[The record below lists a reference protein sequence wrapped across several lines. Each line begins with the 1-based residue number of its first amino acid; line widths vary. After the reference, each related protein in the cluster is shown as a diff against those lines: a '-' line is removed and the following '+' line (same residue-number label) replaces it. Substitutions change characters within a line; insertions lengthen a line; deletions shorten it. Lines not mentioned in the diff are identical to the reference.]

1 MAPLSLSRTSLT
13 GRLMLAFSVLGVL
26 LMLLVS
32 LGSLSLHWLK
42 QADSYLYEESLPAS
56 QAARQLV
63 QASNALSDG
72 VQQLGRVEDERQRE
86 FIGRKLSL
94 ESVNM
99 FNGIKTL
106 TTLDVSEG
114 KNLNQLA
121 EQIISQL
128 TSLGKSVGRRLTMG
142 DELQLKAHD
151 LSIAA
156 GHASE
161 LLQSELAVVNS
172 AILAKLSQAYPDM
185 AGAKR
190 SGRLLDDVIE
200 GELDI
205 QEQLNRALKLVHQ
218 IALLSQLFESS
229 ELQSELQLS
238 VPNLLATFASTNPSP
253 SFTLPE
259 PEPEPE
265 MATAMDR
272 ALAHKTDSAL
282 ASSDINIDLMALD
295 NVPEII
301 RDPGRLQALKT
312 ELAVLAHTPQI
323 IKLQRELSQTLQ
335 QQQRQQQELAEKLY
349 GLNTLVDR
357 ALNQQQQQAELARS
371 DYLHQLS
378 LARLGLWG
386 TGALMF
392 VVIGF
397 VIYLVIYRGIA
408 LRLNQATEA
417 MSRLSLGDT
426 NVSLEAHGDDELTAM
441 ANAIEA
447 FKRKTAHNLKL
458 QADLRQVADELTE
471 HKKALEQ
478 TVAARTQELA
488 ETNNRLDA
496 EAKGHAKA
504 RQIAEE
510 ASQAKSQ
517 FLATMSHEIRTPLN
531 GLLGTL
537 TLLGHSDLPPAQQQM
552 LALSQYSG
560 TLLQTVLNDIL
571 DFSRLE
577 QGKLSHEPRPTDIN
591 TLLDEVLAIM
601 VAGANLAGLSLKMNK
616 PKLPSCINID
626 GPKLRQVLF
635 NLIGNGIKFTQEG
648 CVTLTVS
655 LQGTQ
660 LSFVVQDTGVGIV
673 PAALDKLFV
682 PYSALPNQGRS
693 RGTGLGL
700 AICKQLVELMDASGR
715 GIWVKSQPGKGS
727 EFGFELAFDE
737 CDMTYTKAV
746 KERVLVP
753 ARQVM
758 VVEDNKVNAMVA
770 QGFLAH
776 LGHKSVLA
784 VSCQQALE
792 FVESSGVVFDAVM
805 LDIQLSDGTG
815 IDLLPQL
822 KKLIA
827 NPNVKFAAFTA
838 QMQSEDLQHY
848 REAGFDA
855 VLAKPLSLQTLTEWL
870 GVAASPLSA
879 SISSSTVNDLLSAP
893 PQVTTVAK
901 IAATIADVDDEP
913 LLDLKQLA
921 QDKDVLGSEAMM
933 SMLDLFS
940 DSSREQLAKLSLAN
954 PKEEVAKLLHGLKG
968 SSASMGLIALAKLCK
983 ELELALKASANKDS
997 VDKTSANNALELSE
1011 FQRLESCR
1019 QASIAALSQW
1029 LAAQND

>member
-42 QADSYLYEESLPAS
+42 QADSYLYDESLPAS

-106 TTLDVSEG
+106 TTLDVNEG
-114 KNLNQLA
+114 QNLNQLA

-142 DELQLKAHD
+142 DELQLKAHE

-238 VPNLLATFASTNPSP
+238 VPKLLATFASTNPSP

-259 PEPEPE
+259 PEV
-265 MATAMDR
+265 ATAMDR
-272 ALAHKTDSAL
+272 ALAHKTDSAP

-397 VIYLVIYRGIA
+397 VIYRVIYRGIA

-426 NVSLEAHGDDELTAM
+426 DVSLEAHGDDELTAM

-591 TLLDEVLAIM
+591 ILLDEVLAIM

-648 CVTLTVS
+648 CVTLTIS

-727 EFGFELAFDE
+727 EFGFELAFNE
-737 CDMTYTKAV
+737 CDMTYTQAV

-753 ARQVM
+753 ARQVL

-784 VSCQQALE
+784 ISCQQALE
-792 FVESSGVVFDAVM
+792 FVESSGLVFDAVM
-805 LDIQLSDGTG
+805 LDIQLSDGSG

-822 KKLIA
+822 KMLIA

-848 REAGFDA
+848 REVGFDA

-870 GVAASPLSA
+870 GVAVSPLSA

-893 PQVTTVAK
+893 PQVTTEAK
-901 IAATIADVDDEP
+901 ITTTIADVDDEP

-983 ELELALKASANKDS
+983 ELELALKASANKDC
-997 VDKTSANNALELSE
+997 VNKASADNALELSE

-1019 QASIAALSQW
+1019 QASIVALSQW
-1029 LAAQND
+1029 LAAKND

>member
-106 TTLDVSEG
+106 TILDVNEG
-114 KNLNQLA
+114 QNLNQLA

-259 PEPEPE
+259 PEPE

-397 VIYLVIYRGIA
+397 VIYRVIYRGIA

-426 NVSLEAHGDDELTAM
+426 DVSLEAHGDDELTAM

-488 ETNNRLDA
+488 DTNNRLDA

-577 QGKLSHEPRPTDIN
+577 QGKLTHEPRPTDIN

-682 PYSALPNQGRS
+682 PYSASPNQGRS

-727 EFGFELAFDE
+727 EFGFELAFNE
-737 CDMTYTKAV
+737 CDMTNTQEV

-753 ARQVM
+753 ARQVL

-784 VSCQQALE
+784 ISCQQALE
-792 FVESSGVVFDAVM
+792 FVESSGLVFDAVM
-805 LDIQLSDGTG
+805 LDIQLSDGSG

-822 KKLIA
+822 KMLIA

-848 REAGFDA
+848 REVGFDA

-870 GVAASPLSA
+870 GVAVSPLSA

-893 PQVTTVAK
+893 PQVTTEAK
-901 IAATIADVDDEP
+901 ITTTIADVDNEP

-933 SMLDLFS
+933 SMFDLFS
-940 DSSREQLAKLSLAN
+940 DSSLEQLAKLSLAN
-954 PKEEVAKLLHGLKG
+954 PKEDVAKLLHGLKG

-983 ELELALKASANKDS
+983 ELELALKASTNKGS
-997 VDKTSANNALELSE
+997 VDKASANNALELSE
-1011 FQRLESCR
+1011 FQRLESCW
-1019 QASIAALSQW
+1019 QTSIAALSQW

>member
-106 TTLDVSEG
+106 TILDVNEG
-114 KNLNQLA
+114 QNLNQLA

-142 DELQLKAHD
+142 DELQLKAHE

-229 ELQSELQLS
+229 ELQSELQVS

-253 SFTLPE
+253 SFTL
-259 PEPEPE
+259 PEPE

-397 VIYLVIYRGIA
+397 VIYRVIYRGIA

-488 ETNNRLDA
+488 DTNNRLDA

-577 QGKLSHEPRPTDIN
+577 QGKLSHEPRPTNIN

-727 EFGFELAFDE
+727 EFGFELAFNE
-737 CDMTYTKAV
+737 CDMTNTKAV

-822 KKLIA
+822 KMLIA
-827 NPNVKFAAFTA
+827 NPRVKFAAFTA
-838 QMQSEDLQHY
+838 QMQIEDLQHY
-848 REAGFDA
+848 REVGFDA

-870 GVAASPLSA
+870 GVAVSPLYA

-893 PQVTTVAK
+893 LQVATEAK

-997 VDKTSANNALELSE
+997 VNKASADNTLELSE
-1011 FQRLESCR
+1011 FQRLESCW
-1019 QASIAALSQW
+1019 QASTVALSQW

>member
-106 TTLDVSEG
+106 TILDVNEG
-114 KNLNQLA
+114 QNLNQLA

-238 VPNLLATFASTNPSP
+238 VPNLLATFASTNPTP
-253 SFTLPE
+253 SFTL

-312 ELAVLAHTPQI
+312 ELVVLAHTPQI

-397 VIYLVIYRGIA
+397 VIYRVIYRGIA

-426 NVSLEAHGDDELTAM
+426 DVSLEAHGDDELTAM

-471 HKKALEQ
+471 HKKVLEQ

-488 ETNNRLDA
+488 DTNNRLDA

-537 TLLGHSDLPPAQQQM
+537 TLLGHSELPPAQQQM

-616 PKLPSCINID
+616 PKLPNCINID

-727 EFGFELAFDE
+727 EFGFELAFNE

-870 GVAASPLSA
+870 GVAVSPLSA
-879 SISSSTVNDLLSAP
+879 SM
-893 PQVTTVAK
+893 PQVTTEAK
-901 IAATIADVDDEP
+901 IATTIADVDDEP
-913 LLDLKQLA
+913 LLDLKQLV

-968 SSASMGLIALAKLCK
+968 SSASMGFIALAKLCK
-983 ELELALKASANKDS
+983 ELELALKASANKDC
-997 VDKTSANNALELSE
+997 VDKASANNALELSE

>member
-106 TTLDVSEG
+106 TILDVDEG
-114 KNLNQLA
+114 QNLNQLA

-142 DELQLKAHD
+142 DELQLKAHE

-253 SFTLPE
+253 SFTL

-397 VIYLVIYRGIA
+397 VIYRVIYRGIA

-488 ETNNRLDA
+488 DTNNRLDA

-616 PKLPSCINID
+616 PKLPNCINID

-727 EFGFELAFDE
+727 EFGFELAFNE
-737 CDMTYTKAV
+737 CDMTNNQAV
-746 KERVLVP
+746 KERVLVS

-792 FVESSGVVFDAVM
+792 FVESSGLVFDAVL
-805 LDIQLSDGTG
+805 LDIQLSDGSG

-870 GVAASPLSA
+870 GVAVSPFSA

-893 PQVTTVAK
+893 PQVTTEAK
-901 IAATIADVDDEP
+901 ITTTIADVDDEP

-940 DSSREQLAKLSLAN
+940 DSSREQLAKLSVANN
-954 PKEEVAKLLHGLKG
+954 PKEDVAKLLHALKG

-983 ELELALKASANKDS
+983 ELELTLKVSANKDS
-997 VDKTSANNALELSE
+997 VNKVSADKALEHIE

-1019 QASIAALSQW
+1019 QTSIAALNQW

>member
-99 FNGIKTL
+99 FSGIKTL
-106 TTLDVSEG
+106 TTLDVNEG
-114 KNLNQLA
+114 QNLILLA

-128 TSLGKSVGRRLTMG
+128 TSLGKSVGRRLAMG
-142 DELQLKAHD
+142 DKLQLKARE

-156 GHASE
+156 GHTSE

-172 AILAKLSQAYPDM
+172 AILSKLSQAYPDM

-218 IALLSQLFESS
+218 IALLSQLYESS

-238 VPNLLATFASTNPSP
+238 VPNLL
-253 SFTLPE
+253 
-259 PEPEPE
+259 
-265 MATAMDR
+265 
-272 ALAHKTDSAL
+272 
-282 ASSDINIDLMALD
+282 ALD

-323 IKLQRELSQTLQ
+323 IRLQRELSQTLQ
-335 QQQRQQQELAEKLY
+335 QQQHQQQELSEKLY
-349 GLNTLVDR
+349 GLNTLVDS
-357 ALNQQQQQAELARS
+357 ALNQQLQQAELARS

-397 VIYLVIYRGIA
+397 VIYRVIYRGIA
-408 LRLNQATEA
+408 LRLNRATQA

-458 QADLRQVADELTE
+458 QADLLQVADELTE
-471 HKKALEQ
+471 HKKELEQ
-478 TVAARTQELA
+478 TVATRTQELA
-488 ETNNRLDA
+488 ETNHRLDA

-577 QGKLSHEPRPTDIN
+577 QGKLIYEPRPTDIN
-591 TLLDEVLAIM
+591 ILLDEVLAIM

-616 PKLPSCINID
+616 SKLPNCINID

-635 NLIGNGIKFTQEG
+635 NLIGNGIKFTHEG
-648 CVTLTVS
+648 CVTLNVS

-700 AICKQLVELMDASGR
+700 AICKQLVELMDASGD

-727 EFGFELAFDE
+727 EFGFELAFNE
-737 CDMTYTKAV
+737 CDMTYARAV

-753 ARQVM
+753 TRQVL

-784 VSCQQALE
+784 ISCQQALE

-805 LDIQLSDGTG
+805 LDIQLSDGSG

-822 KKLIA
+822 KMLIA
-827 NPNVKFAAFTA
+827 NPSVKFAAFTA

-848 REAGFDA
+848 REAGFDT
-855 VLAKPLSLQTLTEWL
+855 VLAKPLSLQALTEWL
-870 GVAASPLSA
+870 GVAVYPLSA
-879 SISSSTVNDLLSAP
+879 SLASSTVNHLLFAQ
-893 PQVTTVAK
+893 PQVTAQAEMAVA
-901 IAATIADVDDEP
+901 IADIDNEP

-921 QDKDVLGSEAMM
+921 QDKDVLGSDAMM
-933 SMLDLFS
+933 SMFDLFS
-940 DSSREQLAKLSLAN
+940 ESSRVQFAKLSVAN
-954 PKEEVAKLLHGLKG
+954 SKEDVAKLLHALKG
-968 SSASMGLIALAKLCK
+968 SSANMGLIALAKLCK
-983 ELELALKASANKDS
+983 ELELTLKNCVNKASADH
-997 VDKTSANNALELSE
+997 ALELSA
-1011 FQRLESCR
+1011 FQRLESCWL
-1019 QASIAALSQW
+1019 ASIVALSQW

>member
-106 TTLDVSEG
+106 TTLDVNEG
-114 KNLNQLA
+114 QNLNQLA

-185 AGAKR
+185 VGAKR

-229 ELQSELQLS
+229 ELQSELQVS

-259 PEPEPE
+259 PEI
-265 MATAMDR
+265 ATAMDR
-272 ALAHKTDSAL
+272 ALAHKTDSAP

-397 VIYLVIYRGIA
+397 VIYRVIYRGIT

-727 EFGFELAFDE
+727 EFGFELAFNE
-737 CDMTYTKAV
+737 CDMTYTKAI

-753 ARQVM
+753 ARQVL

-784 VSCQQALE
+784 ISCQQALE
-792 FVESSGVVFDAVM
+792 FVESSGLVFDAVM

-827 NPNVKFAAFTA
+827 NPSVKFAAFTA

-893 PQVTTVAK
+893 PQVTTEAK
-901 IAATIADVDDEP
+901 IATTIADVDDEP

-997 VDKTSANNALELSE
+997 VDKASANNALELSE

>member
-106 TTLDVSEG
+106 TILDVDEG
-114 KNLNQLA
+114 QNLNQLA

-142 DELQLKAHD
+142 DELQLKAHE

-253 SFTLPE
+253 SFTF

-397 VIYLVIYRGIA
+397 VIYRVIYRGIA

-488 ETNNRLDA
+488 DTNNRLDA

-616 PKLPSCINID
+616 PKLPNCINID

-727 EFGFELAFDE
+727 EFGFELAFNE
-737 CDMTYTKAV
+737 CDMTNNQAV
-746 KERVLVP
+746 KERVLVS

-792 FVESSGVVFDAVM
+792 FVESSGLVFDAVL
-805 LDIQLSDGTG
+805 LDIQLSDGSG

-848 REAGFDA
+848 REAGFDT

-870 GVAASPLSA
+870 GVAVSPFSA

-893 PQVTTVAK
+893 PQVTTETK
-901 IAATIADVDDEP
+901 IATTIADVDDEP
-913 LLDLKQLA
+913 LLDLKQLV

-983 ELELALKASANKDS
+983 ELELALKAS
-997 VDKTSANNALELSE
+997 VDKVSANNALELSE